1 METATGQY
9 AAVAVSI
16 SAQVCA
22 ISERYEG
29 RGLAKAV
36 AQSAEEQM
44 EAEKKTVQLSPV
56 AYRLSSLTDAAVTG
70 IYRRGKEVM
79 SEADLIRYFDETRKI
94 RTRNCDFASEESIYE
109 SANPENIKDEGL
121 SLVAVKDEKS
131 VRLSKLPAMAK
142 EKLAKTIP
150 EWFSFGSS
158 APKAEKRKFPVSA
171 FAAMVAVAVSL
182 MLIVAS
188 SVMVTRAESR
198 ISELTLDAEIL
209 ADEVAE
215 LHSDVNVQS
224 NLVEL
229 REIAVEQYGMI
240 DEKYLEMTYLD
251 TEKEE
256 TIESYE
262 EERREGIGLS
272 ALLSAL
278 GIKK

>member
-1 METATGQY
+1 
-9 AAVAVSI
+9 
-16 SAQVCA
+16 
-22 ISERYEG
+22 
-29 RGLAKAV
+29 
-36 AQSAEEQM
+36 
-44 EAEKKTVQLSPV
+44 
-56 AYRLSSLTDAAVTG
+56 
-70 IYRRGKEVM
+70 
-79 SEADLIRYFDETRKI
+79 
-94 RTRNCDFASEESIYE
+94 
-109 SANPENIKDEGL
+109 
-121 SLVAVKDEKS
+121 
-131 VRLSKLPAMAK
+131 
-142 EKLAKTIP
+142 
-150 EWFSFGSS
+150 
-158 APKAEKRKFPVSA
+158 
-171 FAAMVAVAVSL
+171 MVAVAVSL

-224 NLVEL
+224 NLAEL